1 MMKAIKRMILGT
13 NLILLGLV
21 CFWFDGTK
29 VGLVFCL
36 AGLAVTINGYITT
49 ESNENQSGTDTNDGG
64 EG

>member
-49 ESNENQSGTDTNDGG
+49 ESNENQSSTDTNDGG